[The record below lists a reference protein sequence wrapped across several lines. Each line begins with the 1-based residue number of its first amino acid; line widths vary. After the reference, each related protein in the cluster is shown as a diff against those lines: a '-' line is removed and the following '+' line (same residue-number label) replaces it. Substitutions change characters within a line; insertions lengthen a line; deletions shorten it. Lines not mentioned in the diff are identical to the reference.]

1 MGPLSRRQLLIGLS
15 TASLGTLLA
24 AESRARSAPG
34 RPAGGDG
41 GSDGRL
47 VSDPFIAGE
56 GGYSCYRT
64 PGLAITQA
72 GTVLAFCGGRV
83 DNCKDE
89 GNIDVVLRRSS
100 DGGRSWGPLQVLAN
114 DGPNPCKIPLPVV
127 LPSGRILLLWLW
139 NASVKREADRGKRY
153 VRITHSDDDGRS
165 WAPSR
170 DITDQVRLR
179 GWKPWYGIGPGHGIV
194 KQLEPA
200 AGRIVVPARHG
211 RRGGG
216 SASHLLLSDDGGQ
229 SWRVG
234 AIAGYSP
241 SSECTVAELGDGRLM
256 LNSRSNGGRRI
267 VSISNDGGLT
277 MASSGPDPQL
287 IEPRNGCQASLL
299 TYAFGPNRQA
309 TLLFSNPVDLQQR
322 TNGRLRLSRNNG
334 QTWSRGFG
342 YSDGPGSFS
351 GYSDLARFAN
361 GDVALLVEAGAS
373 AVKARGRRR
382 HDGISF
388 QRIPFPLIE
397 TA

>member
-1 MGPLSRRQLLIGLS
+1 VLSRREVLIGFS
-15 TASLGTLLA
+15 TAGIGALLA
-24 AESRARSAPG
+24 ARPSAQGQAPTS
-34 RPAGGDG
+34 RPAT
-41 GSDGRL
+41 SVAGRL
-47 VSDPFIAGE
+47 VSHPFLSGE
-56 GGYSCYRT
+56 AGYSCYRT
-64 PGLAITQA
+64 PGLAITRA
-72 GTVLAFCGGRV
+72 GSVLAFCGGRV

-89 GNIDVVLRRSS
+89 GNIDVVLRRSD
-100 DGGRSWGPLQVLAN
+100 DGGRSWGPLQVLAD
-114 DGPNPCKIPLPVV
+114 DGPNPCKIPLPVE

-139 NASVKREADRGKRY
+139 NASVKREADRGRRY

-216 SASHLLLSDDGGQ
+216 SASHLLLSDDGGL

-234 AIAGYSP
+234 AVAGYSP

-256 LNSRSNGGRRI
+256 LNSRSDGGRRI
-267 VSISNDGGLT
+267 VSISDDGGLT

-309 TLLFSNPVDLQQR
+309 TLLFSNPADPEQR
-322 TNGRLRLSRNNG
+322 TNGRLRLSRDNG
-334 QTWSRGFG
+334 QTWNRGFG
-342 YSDGPGSFS
+342 YGDGPGSFS

-361 GDVALLVEAGAS
+361 GDLALLVEAGAS
-373 AVKARGRRR
+373 ALKGRGHRR
-382 HDGISF
+382 HDGICF

-397 TA
+397 SA